1 MRRKI
6 EVILIEVLVV
16 CSLGELAAAEPA
28 NSAAQANQF
37 GKSQIATVDGEPA
50 DAEFFLSNET
60 CAVCHPR
67 QAAELKGAMH
77 SATHNDP
84 LYRGFAEAARREA
97 GHEMYTYCAS
107 CHAPVGVVSGAIPAT
122 PEDELSAEIKAGV
135 TCDTCHHISK
145 LTGAEGRWKVE
156 GNASFVL
163 DSGKVRFGPSKDV
176 APNRLH
182 ADEQRE
188 FFAKSEFCA
197 SCHTV
202 IHPENGLAIEGTYD
216 EWKKSVYAENN
227 IQCQDCHMASVEDA
241 VMVAEALKP
250 VVRQGQSAAEGPQRT
265 IHPHFFVGG
274 NADADRLA
282 DGAEHAKMAEAR
294 LRSAAELKLQVPASV
309 KAGSTFS
316 VEVAVRNVAAG
327 HNIPTGVTELRQ
339 VWVELRVLDRNGKE
353 LFQSGR
359 LDKEGEFA
367 ADTIWFGA
375 VAADAA
381 GKPTLKPWEM
391 ARFIKHDAIKAKET
405 VRKRMKV
412 KLPTGKTGPLTVHG
426 RLLYRS
432 ATPKA
437 VAQFLGDKAYVP
449 KITEMAK
456 ADGRVDVK

>member
-1 MRRKI
+1 MRRAI
-6 EVILIEVLVV
+6 EFVLILVV
-16 CSLGELAAAEPA
+16 AACCIGNCIAAE
-28 NSAAQANQF
+28 SVGSVSKENQF
-37 GKSQIATVDGEPA
+37 GKSQIATADGQQA
-50 DAEFFLSNET
+50 DAEFFLSNDT

-97 GHEMYTYCAS
+97 GEEAYAYCAS

-122 PEDELSAEIKAGV
+122 PEDQLSAEIKAGV
-135 TCDTCHHISK
+135 TCDTCHHITK
-145 LTGAEGRWKVE
+145 LTGAESRWKME

-163 DSGKVRFGPSKDV
+163 DSGKARFGPSKDA

-182 ADEQRE
+182 TDEDRE
-188 FFAKSEFCA
+188 FFTKSEFCA

-202 IHPENGLAIEGTYD
+202 IHPGNGLAIESTYD
-216 EWKKSVYAENN
+216 EWKQSVYAENS

-241 VMVAEALKP
+241 VKVAASLKP
-250 VVRQGQSAAEGPQRT
+250 VVRKGQSAVEGPQRT
-265 IHPHFFVGG
+265 IHPHLFVGG

-282 DGAEHAKMAEAR
+282 EGPEHAKMAEAR
-294 LRSAAELKLQVPASV
+294 LRSAAELKLQLPEHV
-309 KAGSTFS
+309 KSGATFP
-316 VEVAVRNVAAG
+316 VEVAVQNVAAG

-339 VWVELRVLDRNGKE
+339 VWIELRVLDSKGKE

-359 LDKEGEFA
+359 LDKQGAFA

-375 VAADAA
+375 VAVDAA

-391 ARFIKHDAIKAKET
+391 TRFTKHQAIAPKATAREKIV
-405 VRKRMKV
+405 VR
-412 KLPTGKTGPLTVHG
+412 LPAGKSGPLKVQA

-432 ATPKA
+432 AAPSA
-437 VAQFLGDKAYVP
+437 VAEFLGDKRYVP
-449 KITEMAK
+449 KVTEMAH
-456 ADGRVDVK
+456 ADGEVNVR